1 MPRNSV
7 RFNCNAAR
15 FNRAAARW
23 NELRPGGYTKHMI
36 SGFMRSLG
44 ACILL
49 AAAMGSGCAA
59 TGGKPV
65 MHSAQILPTDL
76 KPGDTAIITVQVD
89 DKFGIVRKVEG
100 IVKEDRTIKFNFTDN
115 GVAPD
120 AEAGDTIWTIQVD
133 VPFNAPPGTF
143 EFEVTGYDGNGEVIV
158 IDDENGEA
166 APLSTSFK
174 LDIRYPDEPS
184 AGSPGTP

>member
-1 MPRNSV
+1 MNFGFV
-7 RFNCNAAR
+7 RTLAMC
-15 FNRAAARW
+15 
-23 NELRPGGYTKHMI
+23 
-36 SGFMRSLG
+36 G
-44 ACILL
+44 ASML
-49 AAAMGSGCAA
+49 AAIVMGPGCAA
-59 TGGKPV
+59 TGGQPV
-65 MHSAQILPTDL
+65 MHSAQILPSAL

-100 IVKEDRTIKFNFTDN
+100 IVKEDRTIKFHFTDN

-133 VPFNAPPGTF
+133 VPFNAPPGKF

-158 IDDENGEA
+158 IEDENGEA
-166 APLSTSFK
+166 APLSTSFP

-184 AGSPGTP
+184 ADSRGTR